1 MIRKQHFAMLA
12 LSVAACALNL
22 PTPASAQTTS
32 FTATGWVNAV
42 LAPGL
47 AATDGLG
54 QMSVRGAVHTVRLQ
68 GSDPRTTGQL
78 LIVGDGAYLANST
91 ANVQGPAYLQVGT
104 WDPAG
109 ATFTPGAGIWT
120 LNWRGVLQTNSSL
133 QLSLAGYGI
142 GGSIEGQRVQ
152 ATLTRGPAS
161 GLIDATVPY
170 TCAGTL
176 EPAPVTTI
184 VALNNWLPPAAHDG
198 TVTTSLVNGQLT
210 ISGNFPVPTT
220 NSTDTC
226 AWDGV
231 PYSWVAQ
238 PGQTLE
244 TRVDLVNMNSAASG
258 VILSLFRSTGQGYGL
273 SKSSDW
279 MGFWKQ
285 NPPVD
290 TCLWAEKVTTKNQNV
305 VLALALTP
313 AGQNLLLT
321 GRILDKDSGAVLCQ
335 KTIVDTP
342 ASDPS
347 MSPVPLSQ
355 VTGCRVWPDIVAD
368 PAGAPWLSGAALYLM
383 VFQDTDGTKPP
394 AEATFANL
402 QLRTYEVPQVSVDRA
417 VQLSWPASA
426 GLNYLVE
433 GATTLEGPWL
443 PVQELV
449 IPDIQKSTVPLT
461 APAQFFRLVG
471 AP

>member
-12 LSVAACALNL
+12 LSVAACALSL
-22 PTPASAQTTS
+22 PPRASAQTTS

-42 LAPGL
+42 LAPGI
-47 AATDGLG
+47 AASDALG
-54 QMSVRGAVHTVRLQ
+54 QTSIRGAVHTMRMQ
-68 GSDPRTTGQL
+68 GSDPRITGQL
-78 LIVGDGAYLANST
+78 LMMSEGGYLADGT

-109 ATFTPGAGIWT
+109 ATFTPDAGVWT

-133 QLSLAGYGI
+133 QLNLAGYGI
-142 GGSIEGQRVQ
+142 GGTIDGQRVQ

-161 GLIDATVPY
+161 GPIDETVSY
-170 TCAGTL
+170 TCSGTIKA
-176 EPAPVTTI
+176 APVTTT
-184 VALNNWLPPAAHDG
+184 VALNNWLPPAASDG
-198 TVTTSLVNGQLT
+198 TVTTSLVDGELT
-210 ISGNFPVPTT
+210 ISGTFPVPTT
-220 NSTDTC
+220 NSTDSC
-226 AWDGV
+226 AFDGV

-244 TRVDLVNMNSAASG
+244 ARVDLVSMNSAASG
-258 VILSLFRSTGQGYGL
+258 VLLSLFRSGAQGYAV

-279 MGFWKQ
+279 VGFWKQ
-285 NPPVD
+285 KSPGD

-305 VLALALTP
+305 VLVLALTP

-321 GRILDKDSGAVLCQ
+321 GKVLDKNSGAALYQ

-347 MSPVPLSQ
+347 MSPVPLAQ

-368 PAGAPWLSGAALYLM
+368 PAGAPWLNGVAPYVM

-394 AEATFANL
+394 AEATFANF
-402 QLRTYEVPQVSVDRA
+402 QLRTYEVPQVSIDRA
-417 VQLSWPASA
+417 VQLSWPALA
-426 GLNYLVE
+426 GVNYLVE
-433 GATTLEGPWL
+433 GAPTVQGPWL
-443 PVQELV
+443 PVQDLAM
-449 IPDIQKSTVPLT
+449 PGLNRMTVP
-461 APAQFFRLVG
+461 ASGPVQFFRLVET
-471 AP
+471 P